1 MLTDKTIV
9 LGVTGSIAAYKI
21 ANLASALV
29 KLNAD
34 VHVIMTANA
43 TNFITPYTFET
54 LTHNKCVTDTFDRNF
69 EYKVGH
75 ISLAEKA
82 DMMLIAPATANVIAK
97 LAHGIADDM
106 LTTVALACRAPIYIS
121 PAMNTAMY
129 ENPITG
135 DNLKICENYGMHIIT
150 PATGHLACGT
160 SGIGKMP
167 EPEDLL
173 EVVKQAVAFDK
184 DLIGKNILV
193 NAGPT
198 REAIDPV
205 RFITNHSTGKM
216 GYEIARAAAYRG
228 ANVTLVTGPTALDI
242 PANVTGIKVTSAA
255 DMYDEVTKN
264 APNQDAIILSAAV
277 ADYTPSEVA
286 AHKIKKNDGDM
297 SISLSRTQDIL
308 GTLGEAK
315 LKAGSK
321 KPYLCGFS
329 METENLVENSR
340 AKLEKK
346 HVDMIVANSL
356 RVEGAGFGTDTNV
369 VTIIT
374 GNQEKELPLM
384 TKQEVAHEILSAIF
398 L

>member
-1 MLTDKTIV
+1 MLESKTIV

-29 KLNAD
+29 KLHAD
-34 VHVIMTANA
+34 VHVVMTANA

-54 LTHNKCVTDTFDRNF
+54 LTHNKCVVDTFDRNF

-106 LTTVALACRAPIYIS
+106 LTTVALACKAPIYIS

-129 ENPITG
+129 ENPITQ
-135 DNLKICENYGMHIIT
+135 DNIKICANYGMHIIN

-167 EPEDLL
+167 EPEQLL
-173 EVVKQAVAFDK
+173 DVVKQAVAFDK
-184 DLIGKNILV
+184 DLEGKNILV

-198 REAIDPV
+198 AEAIDPV
-205 RFITNHSTGKM
+205 RYITNHSTGKM

-228 ANVTLVTGPTALDI
+228 ANVTLVTGPTSLAI
-242 PANVTGIKVTSAA
+242 PANVNAIKVTSAA
-255 DMYDEVTKN
+255 DMYDAVTKN

-286 AHKIKKNDGDM
+286 DHKIKKKDGDM
-297 SISLSRTQDIL
+297 SIPLSRTKDIL

-340 AKLEKK
+340 KKLEKK

-356 RVEGAGFGTDTNV
+356 NVEGAGFGVDTNV
-369 VTIIT
+369 VTLIT
-374 GNQEKELPLM
+374 NDDDKQLPLL
-384 TKQEVAHEILSAIF
+384 TKEEVAHEILNYIP
-398 L
+398 